1 MPQITL
7 GKPLHEIPDGLFGQ
21 NLEITRRTS
30 YGGLS
35 AELLINRKFY
45 AVDAEKNAP
54 KGWQLS
60 GGTII
65 TDCKNESLCGSNFV
79 RLEAGGELAIA
90 QPVYCKPGRSYIF
103 RIWAAADPAQ
113 TEAVL
118 DIDVAGCR
126 LSVQLDETPVRCD
139 GDGLTFELVAAGG
152 GGNEAGTETEA
163 GSPVRINC
171 RRGSA
176 NVYELSLMP
185 ADNYHGMRT
194 DVIALLRELKPSH
207 LRFPGGCCT
216 DHFDWKE
223 SLKPASERRPIDGSA
238 KWFLFRDTFDQDTY
252 ELGINEFMLLCR
264 AVGAS
269 PEYTVRVVLSE
280 PAEAG
285 ELVEYCNGGPDTR
298 WGSVREAMGFGPFDL
313 KRWYIGNEVYYFG
326 YEYMNDG
333 VLAAKRCDE
342 YVRAMKAVDPDITL
356 IGGVCGDFHHD
367 QWDRDMFAASQTVYD
382 EISFHGYCGTAI
394 DDEKQDIESLA
405 RISSLYR
412 GGDNARLDWVK
423 ANIFADSWD
432 NTFINVD
439 EWNLT
444 WGQYGSTLMLLADAL
459 TLHFFMRSYDR
470 YHITQARFFHPIN
483 EGMIRV
489 TPDAA
494 RLDCVGILVKYMNL
508 HRGGRF
514 TEVNIDDPDLDAVA
528 TTHAGGRL
536 VISVVNRC
544 SETKVL
550 ALPELSVGEPSCAIR
565 FIRLSTPAC
574 SGFETRVNVV
584 EERYSSLDIGDLEIG
599 PYETAFV
606 VVT

>member
-1 MPQITL
+1 MPQLTL

-35 AELLINRKFY
+35 AEQLINRKFY
-45 AVDAEKNAP
+45 AVDAEKNVP
-54 KGWQLS
+54 KGWRLS
-60 GGTII
+60 GGAVI
-65 TDCKNESLCGSNFV
+65 TDRKNESLCGSNLV
-79 RLEAGGELAIA
+79 RLEAGGELTTA
-90 QPVYCKPGRSYIF
+90 QPVYCKPGCSYIF
-103 RIWAAADPAQ
+103 RIWASAAGTGA
-113 TEAVL
+113 AVL
-118 DIDVAGCR
+118 DIDVAGGR
-126 LSVQLDETPVRCD
+126 LHVQLGVKPVRCD
-139 GDGLTFELVAAGG
+139 GDGFTFDLVAAGG

-176 NVYELSLMP
+176 YVYELSLMP
-185 ADNYHGMRT
+185 ADNYHGMRP

-223 SLKPASERRPIDGSA
+223 GLKPASERRPIDGSA

-264 AVGAS
+264 AVGAI

-298 WGSVREAMGFGPFDL
+298 WGRVREAMGFAPFDL

-326 YEYMNDG
+326 CEYMNDG
-333 VLAAKRCDE
+333 NLAAKRCDA
-342 YVRAMKAVDPDITL
+342 YVRAMKAVDPDTTL

-405 RISSLYR
+405 RISGLYR

-423 ANIFADSWD
+423 ANIFAESWD

-459 TLHFFMRSYDR
+459 TLHYFMRSYDR
-470 YHITQARFFHPIN
+470 YHITQARFFHPVN

-536 VISVVNRC
+536 VISVVNR
-544 SETKVL
+544 SVEAKTL
-550 ALPELSVGEPSCAIR
+550 TLPALFGGDPPRAIR

-574 SGFETRVNVV
+574 SGFETRVKVV
-584 EERYSSLDIGDLEIG
+584 ENLYSSPDVDDLEIG
-599 PYETAFV
+599 AYETAFV
-606 VVT
+606 IVE